1 METQKKIVVIL
12 AAVSAV
18 LAIAA
23 TVLLITTIY
32 HRGGELEIDDGF
44 GSAAIT
50 DAATGAEAKTA
61 TETVP
66 PDTAVSVTDPE
77 VTPQTTAD
85 PPSPKIPDA
94 EIGVFFTPVDEQV
107 TAKQG
112 VNLRSAMDQ
121 GGGENIVCILSNGE
135 VARRTGIGDNGWSRL
150 EYGGRTLYCV
160 SSYLTTD
167 LSYVPPVPETSPFN
181 TKFTPVNERVTAK
194 ELTNLRDMPSVMEP
208 SKVIFE
214 LHHGEIATRTG
225 IAGEG
230 WSRVEYGDQVLYCVS
245 SYLEVVED

>member
-1 METQKKIVVIL
+1 MEKQKGIVIIL
-12 AAVSAV
+12 AAVAAV
-18 LAIAA
+18 MAVAA
-23 TVLLITTIY
+23 TMLLFTTIY
-32 HRGGELEIDDGF
+32 HRSGESETDGES
-44 GSAAIT
+44 GSAAAT
-50 DAATGAEAKTA
+50 DAATEAA
-61 TETVP
+61 TETVT
-66 PDTAVSVTDPE
+66 PDTAAPVTDPV
-77 VTPQTTAD
+77 VTPQTTVD
-85 PPSPKIPDA
+85 PPDPKIPDA

-112 VNLRSAMDQ
+112 VNLRSAMEQ
-121 GGGENIVCILSNGE
+121 GGGENVVCTLANGE
-135 VARRTGIGDNGWSRL
+135 VAHRTGIGDNGWSRL

-208 SKVIFE
+208 SKVVFE
-214 LHHGEIATRTG
+214 LHHGEIAIRTG

-230 WSRVEYGDQVLYCVS
+230 WSRVEYGGQVLYCVS